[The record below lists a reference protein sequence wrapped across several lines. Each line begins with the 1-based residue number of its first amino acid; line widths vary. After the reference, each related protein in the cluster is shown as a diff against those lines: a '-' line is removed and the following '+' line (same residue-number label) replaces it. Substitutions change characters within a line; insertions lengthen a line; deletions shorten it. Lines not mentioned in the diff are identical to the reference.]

1 MKANRLRLEKKFDV
15 IERAGGIKLPHMK
28 SGSGISFTYWER
40 LNVIFS
46 LPAFLFGFVY
56 YIYHGL
62 WKKSLILVA
71 FCLASIELLD
81 IIFIRYPSIYE
92 LWYGFSYLITPMVFA
107 LRANGDL
114 YTEYRLNKNVNNSLW
129 SDAMHRLTRN
139 KAAMLGACI
148 LILLITLAA
157 LAPWIAPYS
166 YSYQDLNLG
175 ASPPSADH
183 LLGTDVLGRDL
194 LSRILYGARISLLV
208 GFVATGVALVI
219 GVSWG
224 IIAGYA
230 GGKVDSIMM
239 RIVDVLYGLPFIIFI
254 ILLMVIF
261 GRNLW
266 LLFGAIGAVEWLTMA
281 RIVRGQVIGLKN
293 QEFVMAAKAMGVSN
307 LSMFRRHLLPNILGP
322 IAVYATLTIPQ
333 VMLLEGFLSFLGL
346 GIQPPMS
353 SWGTLI
359 KDGVESM
366 EEYSWLL
373 IYPGLTFTITL
384 FALNFFG
391 DGLRDALDPKTTD
404 N

>member
-1 MKANRLRLEKKFDV
+1 MS
-15 IERAGGIKLPHMK
+15 K
-28 SGSGISFTYWER
+28 SST
-40 LNVIFS
+40 
-46 LPAFLFGFVY
+46 
-56 YIYHGL
+56 
-62 WKKSLILVA
+62 
-71 FCLASIELLD
+71 
-81 IIFIRYPSIYE
+81 
-92 LWYGFSYLITPMVFA
+92 
-107 LRANGDL
+107 
-114 YTEYRLNKNVNNSLW
+114 LW
-129 SDAMHRLTRN
+129 SDAIYRLTRN
-139 KAAMLGACI
+139 KAAMFGAFI
-148 LILLITLAA
+148 LFVLILCAA

-166 YSYQDLNLG
+166 YSFQNLELG
-175 ASPPSADH
+175 ASPPSAAH
-183 LLGTDVLGRDL
+183 ILGTDVLGRDL

-307 LSMFRRHLLPNILGP
+307 ISMFRKHLLPNILGP

-373 IYPGLTFTITL
+373 VYPGLTFTITL

>member
-1 MKANRLRLEKKFDV
+1 MS
-15 IERAGGIKLPHMK
+15 K
-28 SGSGISFTYWER
+28 SST
-40 LNVIFS
+40 
-46 LPAFLFGFVY
+46 
-56 YIYHGL
+56 
-62 WKKSLILVA
+62 
-71 FCLASIELLD
+71 
-81 IIFIRYPSIYE
+81 
-92 LWYGFSYLITPMVFA
+92 
-107 LRANGDL
+107 
-114 YTEYRLNKNVNNSLW
+114 LW
-129 SDAMHRLTRN
+129 SDAIYRLTRN
-139 KAAMLGACI
+139 KAAMLGAFILFI
-148 LILLITLAA
+148 LILCAA

-166 YSYQDLNLG
+166 YSFQNLELG
-175 ASPPSADH
+175 ASPPSAAH
-183 LLGTDVLGRDL
+183 ILGTDVLGRDL

-230 GGKVDSIMM
+230 GGKVDSVMM

-307 LSMFRRHLLPNILGP
+307 FSMFRKHLLPNILGP

-391 DGLRDALDPKTTD
+391 DGLRDALDPKTSD
-404 N
+404 

>member
-1 MKANRLRLEKKFDV
+1 MS
-15 IERAGGIKLPHMK
+15 K
-28 SGSGISFTYWER
+28 SST
-40 LNVIFS
+40 
-46 LPAFLFGFVY
+46 
-56 YIYHGL
+56 
-62 WKKSLILVA
+62 
-71 FCLASIELLD
+71 
-81 IIFIRYPSIYE
+81 
-92 LWYGFSYLITPMVFA
+92 
-107 LRANGDL
+107 
-114 YTEYRLNKNVNNSLW
+114 LW
-129 SDAMHRLTRN
+129 SDAIYRLTRN
-139 KAAMLGACI
+139 KAAMFGAFILFI
-148 LILLITLAA
+148 LILCAA
-157 LAPWIAPYS
+157 LAPLIAPYS
-166 YSYQDLNLG
+166 YSFQNLELG
-175 ASPPSADH
+175 ASPPSAAH
-183 LLGTDVLGRDL
+183 ILGTDVLGRDL

-307 LSMFRRHLLPNILGP
+307 ISMFRKHLLPNILGP

-373 IYPGLTFTITL
+373 IYPGITFTITL

-391 DGLRDALDPKTTD
+391 DGLRDALDPKTSD

>member
-1 MKANRLRLEKKFDV
+1 MNNSSLWQDAIRRLIQNRAAM
-15 IERAGGIKLPHMK
+15 IGGI
-28 SGSGISFTYWER
+28 T
-40 LNVIFS
+40 V
-46 LPAFLFGFVY
+46 
-56 YIYHGL
+56 
-62 WKKSLILVA
+62 LILI
-71 FCLASIELLD
+71 FLA
-81 IIFIRYPSIYE
+81 IF
-92 LWYGFSYLITPMVFA
+92 
-107 LRANGDL
+107 
-114 YTEYRLNKNVNNSLW
+114 
-129 SDAMHRLTRN
+129 
-139 KAAMLGACI
+139 
-148 LILLITLAA
+148 
-157 LAPWIAPYS
+157 APWIAPYS
-166 YSYQDLNLG
+166 YSYQNLSLG

-208 GFVATGVALVI
+208 GFVATGVALII

-224 IIAGYA
+224 IIAGYI
-230 GGKVDSIMM
+230 GGRVDSIMM
-239 RIVDVLYGLPFIIFI
+239 RIVDILYGLPFIIFI

-307 LSMFRRHLLPNILGP
+307 ISMFRRHLLPNILGP

-366 EEYSWLL
+366 EEFSWLL
-373 IYPGLTFTITL
+373 IYPGITFTITL

-391 DGLRDALDPKTTD
+391 DGLRDALDPKTSD